1 MAQLFGKNYQEA
13 GSSSSPLLLRSNG
26 EIKLQWGNKFIDLV
40 KNGKINSEA
49 KDCIFTVDTSDE
61 IKANGIYL
69 VTEDSSI
76 WINVEGTKAKLS
88 DNDTTYVSFLTEQ
101 ETTPEQKQ
109 QALTNLGLIYE
120 NIDALNKANLV
131 TGLAYVVESNKLYL
145 IQNKVVS
152 EYQVAS
158 ALPTSGKFDDLTI
171 SNLTIKND
179 TINSNQLSFTIGNIQ
194 YLQLKNSQII
204 CSMPLLSDTIQSSN
218 YIYNSSGFSLSYKQ
232 GKSSL
237 DIDSIN
243 WRNIESELPKNQ
255 KEYIEYTII
264 GEYNIVTSTQQV
276 SSNNSTYNYRF
287 NLKYPNT
294 LSVNDFIEAEINTT
308 YNVYL
313 IKEEIKE
320 VKNGTDVINQNW
332 FYLNKN
338 LPAGFILKVVLDDDS
353 IVYYGSEAVGGVLK
367 LENSNNIES
376 KHVVSAQLVVKKEE
390 AGVVAYIPSTKY
402 FVDVTTRQK
411 HSNKPLECE
420 IIEVNDKYIIVSPLD
435 QEAGGDIIASSQFK
449 IYKARVPQFI
459 QGEGFLVLREW
470 DSENNKYIYHTKIG
484 TISTKEFKDVL
495 QAEWQEDLDDKP
507 NIEYSKVGIYSDNFI
522 GINSQLYNAVFKK
535 GQLYP
540 RYDKDLTIPEG
551 TKKDYKLNKKFD
563 TVIPNLKWI
572 KQLMD
577 IVTPIGTIVAWHGD
591 SIPKGWSICD
601 GSNGTPNLIGKFIKA
616 DTSEKQDNETDLD
629 NDNKLLLRKEH
640 LPEHHHPHKPH
651 NHILSGSHTYTDTIY
666 HNTYIGSSTT
676 VGSASEDNSTSAIG
690 SMSYGGRASETV
702 SITVNGSDF
711 KVSNKTSEEQS
722 VNWENKKI
730 KIEPHAYSL
739 VFIMKYQN
747 LYDMYN
753 I

>member
-26 EIKLQWGNKFIDLV
+26 EIKLQWGNKFIDLI

-49 KDCIFTVDTSDE
+49 KDYIFTVDTSDE

-76 WINVEGTKAKLS
+76 WINVEGTKTKL
-88 DNDTTYVSFLTEQ
+88 NNTDTTYVSFLTEQ

-158 ALPTSGKFDDLTI
+158 ALPASGKFDDLTI

-179 TINSNQLSFTIGNIQ
+179 TINSNQLSFTIGKTQ

-276 SSNNSTYNYRF
+276 SSDNSTYNYQF

-320 VKNGTDVINQNW
+320 VKQEKEVKTETGTKTETDVINQNW

-338 LPAGFILKVVLDDDS
+338 LPEGFILKVVLDDGS
-353 IVYYGSEAVGGVLK
+353 IAYYGSEAVGEVLK

-390 AGVVAYIPSTKY
+390 VGVVTYVPSTKY
-402 FVDVTTRQK
+402 FVGVTTSQK
-411 HSNKPLECE
+411 HSNKPLECK
-420 IIEVNDKYIIVSPLD
+420 IVEVNNKYIIVSSLD
-435 QEAGGDIIASSQFK
+435 QEAGGDIIASGQFK
-449 IYKARVPQFI
+449 IYQARVPQFI
-459 QGEGFLVLREW
+459 QGEGFLALRKW
-470 DSENNKYIYHTKIG
+470 DSVNNKYVYHTIIG
-484 TISTKEFKDVL
+484 TYKESEFGIS
-495 QAEWQEDLDDKP
+495 DDTNDKF
-507 NIEYSKVGIYSDNFI
+507 GFYSDDI
-522 GINSQLYNAVFKK
+522 KVTGISLSGAKFS
-535 GQLYP
+535 GQLP
-540 RYDKDLTIPEG
+540 SFTETKPDTIANNQFPTMEIVNEKI
-551 TKKDYKLNKKFD
+551 KKAVDDAGD
-563 TVIPNLKWI
+563 TNISLISKNSL
-572 KQLMD
+572 
-577 IVTPIGTIVAWHGD
+577 
-591 SIPKGWSICD
+591 PKGSIIMFNSAENIPDKWQICD
-601 GSNGTPNLIGKFIKA
+601 GTNGTPNLIDKFIKA
-616 DTSEKQDNETDLD
+616 GTTLKEESIELTKYTNSTETPG
-629 NDNKLLLRKEH
+629 ETT
-640 LPEHHHPHKPH
+640 PEQ
-651 NHILSGSHTYTDTIY
+651 
-666 HNTYIGSSTT
+666 
-676 VGSASEDNSTSAIG
+676 SEDNK
-690 SMSYGGRASETV
+690 YKL
-702 SITVNGSDF
+702 D
-711 KVSNKTSEEQS
+711 
-722 VNWENKKI
+722 
-730 KIEPHAYSL
+730 AYSL
-739 VFIMKYQN
+739 IFIMK
-747 LYDMYN
+747 MK
-753 I
+753 

>member
-26 EIKLQWGNKFIDLV
+26 EIKLQWGNKFIDLI

-49 KDCIFTVDTSDE
+49 KDYIFTVDTSDE

-76 WINVEGTKAKLS
+76 WINVEGTKTKL
-88 DNDTTYVSFLTEQ
+88 NNTDTTYVSFLTEQ

-131 TGLAYVVESNKLYL
+131 TGLAYVAESNKLYL

-158 ALPTSGKFDDLTI
+158 ALPASGKFDDLTI

-179 TINSNQLSFTIGNIQ
+179 TINSNQLSFTIGKTQ

-204 CSMPLLSDTIQSSN
+204 CSIPLLSDTIQSSN

-276 SSNNSTYNYRF
+276 SSDNSTYNYQF

-320 VKNGTDVINQNW
+320 VKQEKEVKTETGTKTETDVINQNW

-338 LPAGFILKVVLDDDS
+338 LPEGFILKVVLDDGS
-353 IVYYGSEAVGGVLK
+353 IAYYGSKAVGEVLK

-390 AGVVAYIPSTKY
+390 VGVVTYVPSTKY
-402 FVDVTTRQK
+402 FVDVTTSQK
-411 HSNKPLECE
+411 HSNKPLECK
-420 IIEVNDKYIIVSPLD
+420 IVEVNNKYIIVSSLD
-435 QEAGGDIIASSQFK
+435 QEAGGDIIASGQFK
-449 IYKARVPQFI
+449 IYQARVPQFI
-459 QGEGFLVLREW
+459 QGEGFLALRKW
-470 DSENNKYIYHTKIG
+470 DSVNNKYVYHTIMG
-484 TISTKEFKDVL
+484 TYKESEFGIS
-495 QAEWQEDLDDKP
+495 DDTNDKF
-507 NIEYSKVGIYSDNFI
+507 GFYSDDI
-522 GINSQLYNAVFKK
+522 KVTGISLSGAKFS
-535 GQLYP
+535 GQLP
-540 RYDKDLTIPEG
+540 SFTETKPDTIANNQFPTMEIVNEKI
-551 TKKDYKLNKKFD
+551 KKAVDDAGD
-563 TVIPNLKWI
+563 TNISLISKNSL
-572 KQLMD
+572 
-577 IVTPIGTIVAWHGD
+577 
-591 SIPKGWSICD
+591 PKGSIIMFNSAENIPDKWQICD
-601 GSNGTPNLIGKFIKA
+601 GTNGTPNLIDKFIKA
-616 DTSEKQDNETDLD
+616 GTTLKEESIELTKYINSTETPG
-629 NDNKLLLRKEH
+629 ETT
-640 LPEHHHPHKPH
+640 PEQ
-651 NHILSGSHTYTDTIY
+651 
-666 HNTYIGSSTT
+666 
-676 VGSASEDNSTSAIG
+676 SEDNK
-690 SMSYGGRASETV
+690 YKL
-702 SITVNGSDF
+702 D
-711 KVSNKTSEEQS
+711 
-722 VNWENKKI
+722 
-730 KIEPHAYSL
+730 AYSL
-739 VFIMKYQN
+739 IFIMK
-747 LYDMYN
+747 MK
-753 I
+753 

>member
-26 EIKLQWGNKFIDLV
+26 EIKLQWGNKFIDLI

-49 KDCIFTVDTSDE
+49 KDYIFTVDTSDE

-76 WINVEGTKAKLS
+76 WINVEGTKTKL
-88 DNDTTYVSFLTEQ
+88 NNTDTTYVSFLTEQ

-158 ALPTSGKFDDLTI
+158 ALPASGKFDDLTI

-179 TINSNQLSFTIGNIQ
+179 TINSNQLSFTIGKTQ

-276 SSNNSTYNYRF
+276 SSDNSTYNYQF

-320 VKNGTDVINQNW
+320 VKQEKEVKTETGTKTETDVINQNW

-338 LPAGFILKVVLDDDS
+338 LPEGFILKVVLDDGS
-353 IVYYGSEAVGGVLK
+353 IAYYGSEAVGEVLK

-390 AGVVAYIPSTKY
+390 VGVVTYVPSTKY
-402 FVDVTTRQK
+402 FVDVTTSQK
-411 HSNKPLECE
+411 HSNKPLECK
-420 IIEVNDKYIIVSPLD
+420 IVEVNNKYIIVSSLD
-435 QEAGGDIIASSQFK
+435 QEAGGDIIASGQFK
-449 IYKARVPQFI
+449 IYQARVPQFI
-459 QGEGFLVLREW
+459 QGERFLALRKW
-470 DSENNKYIYHTKIG
+470 DSVNNKYVYHTIIG
-484 TISTKEFKDVL
+484 TYKESEFGIS
-495 QAEWQEDLDDKP
+495 DDTSDKF
-507 NIEYSKVGIYSDNFI
+507 GFYSDDVKVT
-522 GINSQLYNAVFKK
+522 GISLSGAKFS
-535 GQLYP
+535 GQLP
-540 RYDKDLTIPEG
+540 SFTETKPDTIANNQFPTMEIVNEKI
-551 TKKDYKLNKKFD
+551 KKAVDDAGD
-563 TVIPNLKWI
+563 TNISLISKNSL
-572 KQLMD
+572 
-577 IVTPIGTIVAWHGD
+577 
-591 SIPKGWSICD
+591 PKGSIIMFNSAENIPDKWQICD
-601 GSNGTPNLIGKFIKA
+601 GTNGTPNLIDKFIKA
-616 DTSEKQDNETDLD
+616 GTTLKEESIELTKYTNSTETPG
-629 NDNKLLLRKEH
+629 ETT
-640 LPEHHHPHKPH
+640 PEQ
-651 NHILSGSHTYTDTIY
+651 
-666 HNTYIGSSTT
+666 
-676 VGSASEDNSTSAIG
+676 SEDNK
-690 SMSYGGRASETV
+690 YKL
-702 SITVNGSDF
+702 D
-711 KVSNKTSEEQS
+711 
-722 VNWENKKI
+722 
-730 KIEPHAYSL
+730 AYSL
-739 VFIMKYQN
+739 IFIMK
-747 LYDMYN
+747 MK
-753 I
+753 

>member
-26 EIKLQWGNKFIDLV
+26 EIKLQWGNKFIDLI
-40 KNGKINSEA
+40 KNGKVNSEA
-49 KDCIFTVDTSDE
+49 KDYIFTVDTSDE

-76 WINVEGTKAKLS
+76 WINVEGTKTKLS
-88 DNDTTYVSFLTEQ
+88 DTDTTYVSFLTEQ

-131 TGLAYVVESNKLYL
+131 TGLAYVVEANKLYL

-152 EYQVAS
+152 EYQVTS
-158 ALPTSGKFDDLTI
+158 SLPTSGKFDDLII

-179 TINSNQLSFTIGNIQ
+179 TINSNQLSFTIGKTQ

-276 SSNNSTYNYRF
+276 SSDNSTYNYQF

-320 VKNGTDVINQNW
+320 VKQEKEVKTETETKTETDVINQTW
-332 FYLNKN
+332 FYLNKD
-338 LPAGFILKVVLDDDS
+338 LPEGFILKVVLDDDS
-353 IVYYGSEAVGGVLK
+353 IAYYGSVAVGEILK

-376 KHVVSAQLVVKKEE
+376 KHVVSAQLVTKKEE
-390 AGVVAYIPSTKY
+390 AGVVTYIPSAEY
-402 FVDVTTRQK
+402 FVDITTSQK
-411 HSNKPLECE
+411 HSNKPLECK
-420 IIEVNDKYIIVSPLD
+420 IVEVNDKYIVVSLLN
-435 QEAGGDIIASSQFK
+435 QEAGSDIIASSQFK
-449 IYKARVPQFI
+449 IYQARVPQFI
-459 QGEGFLVLREW
+459 QGEGFLALRKW
-470 DSENNKYIYHTKIG
+470 DSVNNKYVYHTIIG
-484 TISTKEFKDVL
+484 TYKESEFGISNDTSNKF
-495 QAEWQEDLDDKP
+495 
-507 NIEYSKVGIYSDNFI
+507 GFYSDDVKVT
-522 GINSQLYNAVFKK
+522 GISLSDAQFS
-535 GQLYP
+535 GQLP
-540 RYDKDLTIPEG
+540 SFTETKPDTIANNQFPTMEIVNEKI
-551 TKKDYKLNKKFD
+551 KKAVDDTGDTNLALINK
-563 TVIPNLKWI
+563 NSL
-572 KQLMD
+572 
-577 IVTPIGTIVAWHGD
+577 
-591 SIPKGWSICD
+591 PKGSIIMFNNADKIPDKWQICD
-601 GSNGTPNLIGKFIKA
+601 GTNGTPNLIDKFIKA
-616 DTSEKQDNETDLD
+616 GTTLKEESVELTKYTNSTETPG
-629 NDNKLLLRKEH
+629 ETT
-640 LPEHHHPHKPH
+640 PEQ
-651 NHILSGSHTYTDTIY
+651 
-666 HNTYIGSSTT
+666 
-676 VGSASEDNSTSAIG
+676 SEDNK
-690 SMSYGGRASETV
+690 YKL
-702 SITVNGSDF
+702 D
-711 KVSNKTSEEQS
+711 
-722 VNWENKKI
+722 
-730 KIEPHAYSL
+730 AYSL
-739 VFIMKYQN
+739 IFIMK
-747 LYDMYN
+747 MK
-753 I
+753 

>member
-26 EIKLQWGNKFIDLV
+26 EIKLQWGNKFIDLI

-49 KDCIFTVDTSDE
+49 KDYIFTVDTSDE

-76 WINVEGTKAKLS
+76 WINVEGTKTKL
-88 DNDTTYVSFLTEQ
+88 NNTDTTYVSFLTEQ

-120 NIDALNKANLV
+120 NINALNKANLV

-158 ALPTSGKFDDLTI
+158 ALPASGKFDDLTI

-179 TINSNQLSFTIGNIQ
+179 TINSNQLSFTIGKTQ

-264 GEYNIVTSTQQV
+264 GEYNLVTSTQQV
-276 SSNNSTYNYRF
+276 SSDNSTYNYQF

-320 VKNGTDVINQNW
+320 VKQEKEVKTETGTKTETDVINQNW
-332 FYLNKN
+332 FYLNKD
-338 LPAGFILKVVLDDDS
+338 LPEGFILKVVLDDGS
-353 IVYYGSEAVGGVLK
+353 IAYYGSEAVGEVLK

-390 AGVVAYIPSTKY
+390 VGVVTYVPSTKY
-402 FVDVTTRQK
+402 FVDVTTSQK
-411 HSNKPLECE
+411 HSNKPLECK
-420 IIEVNDKYIIVSPLD
+420 IVEVNNKYIIVSSLD

-449 IYKARVPQFI
+449 IYQARVPQFI
-459 QGEGFLVLREW
+459 QGEGFLALRKW
-470 DSENNKYIYHTKIG
+470 DSVNNKYVYHTIIG
-484 TISTKEFKDVL
+484 TYKESEFGIS
-495 QAEWQEDLDDKP
+495 DDTNDKF
-507 NIEYSKVGIYSDNFI
+507 GFYSDDVKVT
-522 GINSQLYNAVFKK
+522 GISLSGAKFS
-535 GQLYP
+535 GQLP
-540 RYDKDLTIPEG
+540 SFTETKPDTIANNQFPTMEIVNEKI
-551 TKKDYKLNKKFD
+551 KKAVDDAGD
-563 TVIPNLKWI
+563 TNISLISKNSL
-572 KQLMD
+572 
-577 IVTPIGTIVAWHGD
+577 
-591 SIPKGWSICD
+591 PKGSIIMFNSAENIPDKWQICD
-601 GSNGTPNLIGKFIKA
+601 GTNGTPNLIDKFIKA
-616 DTSEKQDNETDLD
+616 GTTLKEESIELTKYTNSTETPG
-629 NDNKLLLRKEH
+629 ETT
-640 LPEHHHPHKPH
+640 PEQ
-651 NHILSGSHTYTDTIY
+651 
-666 HNTYIGSSTT
+666 
-676 VGSASEDNSTSAIG
+676 SEDNK
-690 SMSYGGRASETV
+690 YKL
-702 SITVNGSDF
+702 D
-711 KVSNKTSEEQS
+711 
-722 VNWENKKI
+722 
-730 KIEPHAYSL
+730 AYSL
-739 VFIMKYQN
+739 IFIMK
-747 LYDMYN
+747 MK
-753 I
+753 

>member
-1 MAQLFGKNYQEA
+1 MAQLFGKNYQEV

-26 EIKLQWGNKFIDLV
+26 EIKLQWGNKFIDLI

-49 KDCIFTVDTSDE
+49 KDYIFTVDTSDE

-76 WINVEGTKAKLS
+76 WINVEGTKTKL
-88 DNDTTYVSFLTEQ
+88 NNTDTTYVSFLTEQ

-120 NIDALNKANLV
+120 NINALNKANLV

-158 ALPTSGKFDDLTI
+158 ALPASGKFDDLTI

-179 TINSNQLSFTIGNIQ
+179 TINSNQLSFTIGKTQ

-276 SSNNSTYNYRF
+276 SSDNSTYNYQF
-287 NLKYPNT
+287 NLKHPNT

-320 VKNGTDVINQNW
+320 VKQEKEVKTETGTKTETETDVINQNW

-338 LPAGFILKVVLDDDS
+338 LPEGFILKVVLDDGS
-353 IVYYGSEAVGGVLK
+353 IAYYGSEAVGEVLK

-390 AGVVAYIPSTKY
+390 VGVVTYVPSTKY
-402 FVDVTTRQK
+402 FVDVTTSQK
-411 HSNKPLECE
+411 HSNKPLECK
-420 IIEVNDKYIIVSPLD
+420 IVEVNNKYIIVSPLD
-435 QEAGGDIIASSQFK
+435 QEAGGDIIASGQFK
-449 IYKARVPQFI
+449 IYQARVPQFI
-459 QGEGFLVLREW
+459 QGEGFLALRKW
-470 DSENNKYIYHTKIG
+470 DSVNNKYVYHTIIG
-484 TISTKEFKDVL
+484 TYKESEFGIS
-495 QAEWQEDLDDKP
+495 DDTNDKF
-507 NIEYSKVGIYSDNFI
+507 GFYSDDVKVT
-522 GINSQLYNAVFKK
+522 GISLSGAKFS
-535 GQLYP
+535 GQLP
-540 RYDKDLTIPEG
+540 SFIETKPDTIANNQFPTMEIVNEKI
-551 TKKDYKLNKKFD
+551 KKAVDDAGD
-563 TVIPNLKWI
+563 TNISLISKNSL
-572 KQLMD
+572 
-577 IVTPIGTIVAWHGD
+577 
-591 SIPKGWSICD
+591 PKGSIIMFNSAENIPDKWQICD
-601 GSNGTPNLIGKFIKA
+601 GTNGTPNLIDKFIKA
-616 DTSEKQDNETDLD
+616 GTTLKEESIELTKYTNSTETPGETTPEQSK
-629 NDNKLLLRKEH
+629 DNKYKL
-640 LPEHHHPHKPH
+640 
-651 NHILSGSHTYTDTIY
+651 D
-666 HNTYIGSSTT
+666 
-676 VGSASEDNSTSAIG
+676 
-690 SMSYGGRASETV
+690 
-702 SITVNGSDF
+702 
-711 KVSNKTSEEQS
+711 
-722 VNWENKKI
+722 
-730 KIEPHAYSL
+730 AYSL
-739 VFIMKYQN
+739 IFIMK
-747 LYDMYN
+747 MK
-753 I
+753 